1 MNNLKHEQSY
11 RLKSSLPTQPS
22 LLSGFGS
29 GSGGGG
35 SLYFGGSGTCS
46 LVKNCPRWS
55 FSAGSGSNPAF

>member
-29 GSGGGG
+29 GSDVGG
-35 SLYFGGSGTCS
+35 SLYFDGSGIRS
-46 LVKNCPRWS
+46 LVKNCP
-55 FSAGSGSNPAF
+55 A